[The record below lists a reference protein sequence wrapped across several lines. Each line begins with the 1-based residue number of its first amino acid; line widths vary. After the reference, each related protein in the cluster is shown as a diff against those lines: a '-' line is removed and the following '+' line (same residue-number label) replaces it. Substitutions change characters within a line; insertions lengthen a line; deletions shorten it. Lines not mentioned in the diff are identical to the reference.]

1 MLNAARQA
9 ARKGLTL
16 RRLEIK
22 NQELSFYA
30 NNLAMVSGNS
40 AMFSGFALDL
50 LMAGEGNVPENTPHT
65 LAVTAMLTCWSVAL
79 GCNLSSLVTGTFAS
93 MLGPGLALRGGGDAV
108 TRAVFGVRIEHVWTL
123 CFHLMGLFAFVM
135 GLTIMSCLRL
145 RGSQPIVLTS
155 VFGFAFVLGV
165 FRIYSMKT
173 TLAVDKDKVEAA
185 ELEQM
190 EQMGLMQA
198 DFEHAETDTLMK
210 AEGGAAEQK
219 ETGTQAVEAEAGGA
233 AKSER
238 KSLSSRMSLKNS

>member
-50 LMAGEGNVPENTPHT
+50 LMAGEGNAPENTPHT

-79 GCNLSSLVTGTFAS
+79 ACNLSSLVTGTFAS

-108 TRAVFGVRIEHVWTL
+108 TRAVLGVRVEHVWTL
-123 CFHLMGLFAFVM
+123 SFHLMGLFAFVV

-145 RGSQPIVLTS
+145 RDSQPIVLTS
-155 VFGFAFVLGV
+155 VFGCAFLLGV
-165 FRIYSMKT
+165 FRIKSMKT

-190 EQMGLMQA
+190 EHMGLTQA
-198 DFEHAETDTLMK
+198 DFEHAETETLMT
-210 AEGGAAEQK
+210 AEGGEEEEEK
-219 ETGTQAVEAEAGGA
+219 EDAQAVEAEGDGA

-238 KSLSSRMSLKNS
+238 KSLSSRMSLKKS